1 MKMKRLRR
9 PSPTVTRIGASEP
22 IVDESGPEGQ
32 QESRQIKD
40 RAAALQKKPIYS
52 TVKSSSPNI

>member
-22 IVDESGPEGQ
+22 IVDESGPQGQ

-40 RAAALQKKPIYS
+40 RAVALQKITNLLNGK
-52 TVKSSSPNI
+52 KL